1 MLLDDLASCVDA
13 RWSES
18 VINRQFDLRL
28 QPELGLTAGMLHMYV
43 RARFF
48 AREEVES
55 VPANTENGRAH
66 ASRIADSLGRLPSGR
81 TLTLTGR
88 GERMRASGPV
98 QRVVRPLV
106 LSRGSYT

>member
-13 RWSES
+13 RWPES
-18 VINRQFDLRL
+18 VISRQFDLRL

-48 AREEVES
+48 AREEVEP

>member
-81 TLTLTGR
+81 THRSAAGGR
-88 GERMRASGPV
+88 ATRA
-98 QRVVRPLV
+98 RRPAGAG
-106 LSRGSYT
+106 R